1 VRRAIT
7 PFNVRVCSGTAPR
20 IQNCRSI
27 FTAVAS
33 CPQRYAL
40 ASLPEHAARPS
51 RCLVRFALAEIDQRR
66 RPTQRHL
73 RSERQMIDT
82 EASMRACGSWSR
94 HRWCHG
100 IVALGCL
107 RPAIAPR
114 CVIGL
119 ARSAVGTCPST
130 IFWHLKVEGP
140 RPRPRPESLRAAG
153 GVLPGGRRWL
163 ISAVP
168 SVQRHLPADS
178 ECDPHTMES
187 EAAGPLAVDIQWS
200 AVPAARLGSI

>member
-1 VRRAIT
+1 MRLAKNRACGEPSPPLMCVCAVVRPLESKTAAQSSLLWHRAR
-7 PFNVRVCSGTAPR
+7 NGMLSQVCLSMP
-20 IQNCRSI
+20 
-27 FTAVAS
+27 
-33 CPQRYAL
+33 
-40 ASLPEHAARPS
+40 ARPS

-119 ARSAVGTCPST
+119 ARSAVGTYPST
-130 IFWHLKVEGP
+130 IFWLLKVEGP
-140 RPRPRPESLRAAG
+140 RPRLRVTAG
-153 GVLPGGRRWL
+153 CRGGSRREGV
-163 ISAVP
+163 
-168 SVQRHLPADS
+168 
-178 ECDPHTMES
+178 
-187 EAAGPLAVDIQWS
+187 AG
-200 AVPAARLGSI
+200 